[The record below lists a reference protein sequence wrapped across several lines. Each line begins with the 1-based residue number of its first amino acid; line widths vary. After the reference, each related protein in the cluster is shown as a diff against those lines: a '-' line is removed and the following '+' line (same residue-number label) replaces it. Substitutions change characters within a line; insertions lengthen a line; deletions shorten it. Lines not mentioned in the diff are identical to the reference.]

1 MPIGFRDYFHIAL
14 LILCVPFQYYFSIKK
29 DVSNTPKQI
38 RELVSEIKN
47 VKENWFTLES
57 WKNTWKDSLSWIIM
71 SIKKKSDREAAQESP
86 AIEVL
91 EYRKSH
97 GVKDKSSKI
106 HDMRSPGLWF
116 RVGQVVQHIYE
127 GYKGVIIEW
136 EFDSKNSN
144 TPIYKVLV
152 DEDTTDE
159 NFSGVVN
166 VVQDQLYLLK
176 NTKVTN
182 RLLKNY
188 FSAFDGTQ
196 YIPQPWL
203 QELFPKD

>member
-1 MPIGFRDYFHIAL
+1 MPVGFRDYFHIAL
-14 LILCVPFQYYFSIKK
+14 LIFCVPFQYYFSIKK

-38 RELVSEIKN
+38 LEVVSEIKN

-57 WKNTWKDSLSWIIM
+57 WKNTWKNSLSWVIM
-71 SIKKKSDREAAQESP
+71 IMKKKSDREAAQESP

-91 EYRKSH
+91 EYRKKH
-97 GVKDKSSKI
+97 GVKDKTIKI

-136 EFDSKNSN
+136 EFDSKSSS
-144 TPIYKVLV
+144 TPMYKVLV

-159 NFSGVVN
+159 NFSSVVN

-176 NTKVTN
+176 NTKVKN

-188 FSAFDGTQ
+188 FTAFDGTQ